1 MPMPRHRLSY
11 RPAGSV
17 SETPRYDVP
26 VLGSIGAWTL
36 LLSWD
41 IAGPAG
47 LLLPG
52 AAGWIM
58 VLVALLR
65 FVTRPGAAR
74 PRASRAMGRLWLGC
88 AVAFLLL
95 AGIELFLGHGMPQSW
110 KDSLVQALHIRRVDR
125 SYGSSP

>member
-1 MPMPRHRLSY
+1 MPLPRHRSSY
-11 RPAGSV
+11 RLTGRA
-17 SETPRYDVP
+17 SEAPRYDVP
-26 VLGSIGAWTL
+26 VLGFTGAWAL